1 MTRWVGFLAG
11 FGFTIAAS
19 NVQAQSAAAPGWT
32 WNAVTAARG
41 PLRVIV
47 IYDMEGL
54 SSVNSQ
60 EMTSCAYPDLYSV
73 GQARLAADVNAV
85 IEGLVQARVA
95 SVDVADRHGSGCD
108 DAPDL
113 PSAFLHPKARVV
125 AEHGAAFLERIQRGD
140 WDAVVLV
147 GGHASPGRGGF
158 LEHVGSF
165 GFERI
170 INGLSISESE
180 QTGLVFGGAG
190 VPVIFASGDDRYGA
204 QLRERMPWVT
214 FVEVK
219 RATSRTSVEL
229 RIPDAV
235 RGDLMGQVRDAVA
248 KRDRAM
254 TLAVVPPLTGAYR
267 PVWPQTLEPLAG
279 IPGVDLSKGQIEVTG
294 RNLGELNEAINK
306 VQGVVASFT
315 TSGIMWDAIAQDRK
329 LDAFRDSVFMARWK
343 EGPPKHQP

>member
-11 FGFTIAAS
+11 LCLTIVAGNAH
-19 NVQAQSAAAPGWT
+19 AQSAAPPGWA
-32 WNAVTAARG
+32 WNPVTQTRG
-41 PLRVIV
+41 PLRVLV

-54 SSVNSQ
+54 SSVNSL
-60 EMTSCAYPDLYSV
+60 EMTECAYPDLYSV

-85 IEGLVQARVA
+85 IEGLVQMRVA
-95 SVDVADRHGSGCD
+95 SVDVADRHGSGCEN
-108 DAPDL
+108 APDL
-113 PSAFLHPKARVV
+113 PSALLHPKAREVV
-125 AEHGAAFLERIQRGD
+125 ERGGAFFDRVQRGD

-170 INGLSISESE
+170 INGISISESE
-180 QTGLVFGGAG
+180 QTGLMFGRAG

-204 QLRERMPWVT
+204 QLRERMPWVA

-219 RATSRTSVEL
+219 HAINRTSVEL

-235 RGDLMGQVRDAVA
+235 RGDLMARVKDAVA
-248 KRDRAM
+248 LRDRAM

-306 VQGVVASFT
+306 VQFVVASFT
-315 TSGIMWDAIAQDRK
+315 TSGIMWEKIDTDRQ
-329 LDAFRDSVFMARWK
+329 LDRWRDSVFMARWK
-343 EGPPKHQP
+343 EGPPKH